1 MEKIRIKSSL
11 NNFILLD
18 NITKADQK
26 DICGDKYFSDE
37 PYYLG
42 IEAMAQLGAYHVRFL
57 NKFRQHAFLLKIDC
71 LNLKQNVNESLSLNG
86 KFNFFASLT
95 NKSESA
101 FAYNVCAQ
109 KKNIVFGEGKFL
121 FASIDYNDNF
131 NKKILKEHYRK
142 TFSCLMNDSKTA

>member
-1 MEKIRIKSSL
+1 MEKIRIKSTL

-18 NITKADQK
+18 KITKADQK
-26 DICGDKYFSDE
+26 NICGNKYFSDD
-37 PYYLG
+37 PYYLCV
-42 IEAMAQLGAYHVRFL
+42 EAMAQLGAYHVRYL
-57 NKFRQHAFLLKIDC
+57 TKFDRHAFLLKIDC
-71 LNLKQNVNESLSLNG
+71 LNLKQALKEGISLNG

-121 FASIDYNDNF
+121 FASIDYNDDF
-131 NKKILKEHYRK
+131 NKKPLKDHYRK
-142 TFSCLMNDSKTA
+142 TFSCLMNDSQTA

>member
-1 MEKIRIKSSL
+1 MEKIRIKSTL

-18 NITKADQK
+18 KITKADQK
-26 DICGDKYFSDE
+26 NICGNKYFSDE

-42 IEAMAQLGAYHVRFL
+42 VEAMAQLGAYHVRFL
-57 NKFRQHAFLLKIDC
+57 TKFDRHAFLLKIDY
-71 LNLKQNVNESLSLNG
+71 LNLKQSVKEPISLNG

-109 KKNIVFGEGKFL
+109 KKNIVFGKGKFL
-121 FASIDYNDNF
+121 FATIDYNDNF
-131 NKKILKEHYRK
+131 NKKTLKDHYRK